1 MFAISP
7 QPRNP
12 QHPGEVLNE
21 RFLKPRGIT
30 HYDLAK
36 SLHITEAT
44 ITNLVE
50 GRSNLTVGL
59 AMRLARTFSLS
70 TQDWI
75 AIQRE
80 FDGAHCQSA

>member
-7 QPRNP
+7 HPRNP

-30 HYDLAK
+30 HYDLAI

-80 FDGAHCQSA
+80 FDGAHRQSA